1 MPRGLRER
9 YAQIVEHG
17 GEVAGQGGA
26 TADQYIIT
34 VRSHWYAVQ
43 PLHQFA
49 KPAPD
54 AIALG
59 GVAVLFGNGEADPDR
74 AAVVAATALQDE
86 RGTIHPRAIGNGEE
100 IRSLPQPIHNEIPK
114 RGSGSGA
121 QTLAAARTAGSE
133 NLAAAG
139 GGQARAKTVTAL
151 AHELAG
157 LIGPLHGSISA
168 DIAIR
173 PWGQSAVELRRRPVM
188 LAGQSGRLRPQ

>member
-1 MPRGLRER
+1 MDMTSSRFTTSRSLRRMRLRSGALPFFLVTVKPTRIGPWSER
-9 YAQIVEHG
+9 ARLWRAKAALETR
-17 GEVAGQGGA
+17 APLA
-26 TADQYIIT
+26 TARKSARCLSRSMII
-34 VRSHWYAVQ
+34 V
-43 PLHQFA
+43 PGGG
-49 KPAPD
+49 PA
-54 AIALG
+54 
-59 GVAVLFGNGEADPDR
+59 E
-74 AAVVAATALQDE
+74 
-86 RGTIHPRAIGNGEE
+86 
-100 IRSLPQPIHNEIPK
+100 
-114 RGSGSGA
+114 GSGSGT

-173 PWGQSAVELRRRPVM
+173 PAGQSAVELRLRPMM